1 MEKTLKE
8 KLEKEGEQKVNK
20 INNDIK
26 NGIIIDVSG
35 GTYLNIIKE
44 GSDEFKEK
52 MGRPMTYGEMREMY
66 G

>member
-1 MEKTLKE
+1 MEKALKE

-20 INNDIK
+20 INNDKK

-44 GSDEFKEK
+44 GNKEFLEK
-52 MGRPMTYGEMREMY
+52 MGRPLTYGEMRELY

>member
-35 GTYLNIIKE
+35 GT
-44 GSDEFKEK
+44 
-52 MGRPMTYGEMREMY
+52 
-66 G
+66 

>member
-1 MEKTLKE
+1 METALKE

-44 GSDEFKEK
+44 GRDEFKEK
-52 MGRPMTYGEMREMY
+52 MGRPMTYGEIREMY

>member
-1 MEKTLKE
+1 MFK
-8 KLEKEGEQKVNK
+8 GV
-20 INNDIK
+20 K
-26 NGIIIDVSG
+26 NGIITDVSG

-44 GSDEFKEK
+44 GSDVFKEK